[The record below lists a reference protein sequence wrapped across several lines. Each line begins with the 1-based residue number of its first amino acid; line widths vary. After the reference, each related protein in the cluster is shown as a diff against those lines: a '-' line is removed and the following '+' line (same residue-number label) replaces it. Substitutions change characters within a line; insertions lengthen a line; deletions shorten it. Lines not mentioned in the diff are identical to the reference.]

1 MQEIKDKSIG
11 VILYYKFPRSIKYL
25 ILKHKKGHWAF
36 AKGHK
41 SKGETFLQTAK
52 RELHEETGI
61 DEVEFLSNKILLSES
76 YVIQDKN
83 KDRVRKTVDYFIAK
97 AKTKKIIIDKKE
109 ITNYRWCTSKQAE
122 KIITYQQ
129 SKKVLKKANRLIT
142 KKLIRL
148 GG

>member
-1 MQEIKDKSIG
+1 MPEIKDRSIG

-52 RELHEETGI
+52 RELHEEAGI
-61 DEVEFLSNKILLSES
+61 NEVEFLSKKILLSER
-76 YVIQDKN
+76 YIIQDKN
-83 KDRVRKTVDYFIAK
+83 KDKVRKTVDYFIAK
-97 AKTKKIIIDKKE
+97 SKTTKIIIDKNE
-109 ITNYRWCTSKQAE
+109 IVNYRWCTTKQAE
-122 KIITYQQ
+122 KLITYQQ
-129 SKKVLKKANRLIT
+129 SKKILKKANRLIT